1 MKKNRIIFRADGN
14 VVAGYGHII
23 RSLSLAAMLK
33 KKYHLVFI
41 VQKTDDFLK
50 KQIQNGCDELIEIP
64 ISNNGKTESKEIA
77 KNILKTNDIVVL
89 DGYAFDLNYQQEIK
103 KHCFKLVCIDDIHD
117 RKFIADVIINHS
129 EGIKPKDYSIE
140 KFSKLYLG
148 TPYAILRKSFLKK
161 ATNKRPALFTTHKAF
176 INMGG
181 TDQKNFTEKALNIC
195 INNRTIKSIDIVI
208 GSYYPYK
215 KELNQIIESNKHV
228 SIKVHS
234 NLSEVK
240 ICSLM
245 KRSSLAICSAST
257 ISYEYASVGGFLFV
271 YQTVINQKNIYK
283 FLIESKVAYPLHL
296 FDKTL
301 LSLKNKKVASEY
313 FINRSNYFSGNSKQ
327 NLISVFQTLEKERGL
342 TIRLA
347 KTDDT
352 LTYFKWANNKDV
364 RKNSINTAPILLDN
378 HKKWFACKLKSK
390 DSKLYIIEK
399 NGVPLG
405 QVRLDREKN
414 NAEIDYSI
422 SQKFRGKGFG
432 EIILK
437 NALKLYALNFPNDK
451 IIAKAKQSNF
461 ASNRVFEKLDF
472 KKMQSSIIN
481 GEEYNVYSTK
491 LH

>member
-14 VVAGYGHII
+14 TVAGYGHII

-33 KKYHLVFI
+33 NKYHLVFI

-64 ISNNGKTESKEIA
+64 VSGNGKAESKKIA
-77 KNILKTNDIVVL
+77 KNILKSSDIVVL
-89 DGYAFDLNYQQEIK
+89 DGYTYDLNYQQEIK

-117 RKFIADVIINHS
+117 RQFIADIIINHG
-129 EGIKPKDYSIE
+129 EGIKPQDYSIQ

-148 TPYAILRKSFLKK
+148 TQYAILRKSFLKK
-161 ATNKRPALFTTHKAF
+161 ATGKRPALSTTHKAF

-181 TDQKNFTEKALNIC
+181 TDQKNYTEKALSTC
-195 INNRTIKSIDIVI
+195 INNKTIKSIDVVI
-208 GSYYPYK
+208 GSFYPYK
-215 KELNQIIESNKHV
+215 KQLNQIIESNKHI

-234 NLSEVK
+234 NLSEVQ

-245 KRSSLAICSAST
+245 KQSSLAICSAST
-257 ISYEYASVGGFLFV
+257 ISYEYASIGGFLFV
-271 YQTVINQKNIYK
+271 YQTVENQKNIYK

-301 LSLKNKKVASEY
+301 LTLKSKKVATEY

-327 NLISVFQTLEKERGL
+327 NLISVFQNLEKERDL

-347 KTDDT
+347 KTGDT
-352 LTYFKWANNKDV
+352 LTYFKWANNKEV

-378 HKKWFACKLKSK
+378 HKKWFASKLKNK
-390 DSKLYIIEK
+390 DSRLYIIEK
-399 NGVPLG
+399 DGIPLG

-437 NALKLYALNFPNDK
+437 NALQLYMLNFPNDT
-451 IIAKAKQSNF
+451 IIAKAKQSNV
-461 ASNRVFEKLDF
+461 ASNRVFEKLGF

-481 GEEYNVYSTK
+481 KEEYNVYQTK